1 MTFTEKAKAF
11 NHLVIVWQSDTE
23 KVRVMFQEQISIC
36 QRLPVEH
43 PQLEL
48 ATEKLHEINH
58 LLKYKLNNPPK
69 YK

>member
-11 NHLVIVWQSDTE
+11 NHLVIAWQSDTE
-23 KVRVMFQEQISIC
+23 KVRVMFQEQVSIC

-43 PQLEL
+43 HRIEFETGILI
-48 ATEKLHEINH
+48 EINL

>member
-11 NHLVIVWQSDTE
+11 NHLVIAWQSDTE
-23 KVRVMFQEQISIC
+23 KVRVKFQEQVRIC
-36 QRLPVEH
+36 QQLPVEH

-48 ATEKLHEINH
+48 EIGILHEVSH
-58 LLKYKLNNPPK
+58 LLKFKLNNPPK